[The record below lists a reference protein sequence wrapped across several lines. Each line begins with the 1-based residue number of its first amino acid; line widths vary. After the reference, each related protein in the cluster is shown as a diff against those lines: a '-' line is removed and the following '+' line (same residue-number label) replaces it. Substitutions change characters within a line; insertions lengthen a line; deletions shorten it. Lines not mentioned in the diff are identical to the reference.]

1 VAGRRFDRRT
11 DLPVHYPDDSV
22 GRVREHVAEGA
33 NRTPDPFLCDK
44 DDGTVRP
51 VDQGRLD
58 DAPNPDDEPSE
69 RELAEAVEVLL
80 AGGAVDDE
88 FRASRDCSIEWRVGN
103 EPDDRD

>member
-1 VAGRRFDRRT
+1 M
-11 DLPVHYPDDSV
+11 HYPDDSV
-22 GRVREHVAEGA
+22 DRVREPVAEGA
-33 NRTPDPFLCDK
+33 TRTPDPFLCEN

-88 FRASRDCSIEWRVGN
+88 FRASLDCSIEWRVGN
-103 EPDDRD
+103 ESDGRG

>member
-11 DLPVHYPDDSV
+11 DLPEHYPDDSV
-22 GRVREHVAEGA
+22 DRVRELVAEGA
-33 NRTPDPFLCDK
+33 TRTPDPFLCEN

-69 RELAEAVEVLL
+69 RELAEAVEVRL
-80 AGGAVDDE
+80 AAGAVDDE

-103 EPDDRD
+103 EPEYRD